1 MGKRAVV
8 KLEKFFIIQG
18 KILRVI
24 HNFLHARKVQLKIN
38 SHLGYACLC
47 GWFGLQQGSVL
58 SPRQFATKIIVLSFE
73 DLMVFV
79 ISNQSGSC
87 GSCGLCPQTPAYQNN
102 NYVNVVMALKSLIF
116 LLRN

>member
-1 MGKRAVV
+1 MV

-24 HNFLHARKVQLKIN
+24 HNFLYARKVRLKIN

-58 SPRQFATKIIVLSFE
+58 SPPQFSTEIIVLSFD
-73 DLMVFV
+73 DLMIFV

-102 NYVNVVMALKSLIF
+102 NYGLSFEEN
-116 LLRN
+116 